1 MLTVIDQTLRARL
14 CVPAAEDRV
23 ITATLLYQC
32 DDPLAARMSFPASA
46 TLDGS
51 DVTWTF
57 ARDLLAAG
65 LRLPSGEGDVH
76 VWPCGPRRIMI
87 ELSSPDGV
95 ALLQLDSGD
104 VRDFLTR
111 SYAAVPPGDEHRHV
125 DFEAVFAAL
134 LADE

>member
-1 MLTVIDQTLRARL
+1 MLTDIDQTLRARL
-14 CVPAAEDRV
+14 CAPSAGDRL
-23 ITATLLYQC
+23 ITATLIYQC

-65 LRLPSGEGDVH
+65 LRMPSGEGDVH
-76 VWPCGPRRIMI
+76 VWPYGLRRTMI
-87 ELSSPDGV
+87 ELSSPEGI
-95 ALLQLDSGD
+95 ALLQLDSED

-111 SYAAVPPGDEHRHV
+111 SYAAVPPGDEHRHL
-125 DFEAVFAAL
+125 DLEADLAAL